1 MTVRTCTLHSTAWHS
16 TCTMEIPKL
25 SINNQVKVSA
35 AFQPVLGQQM
45 LKTTKRKKTKH
56 NSGNGVVGYI
66 EAL

>member
-1 MTVRTCTLHSTAWHS
+1 
-16 TCTMEIPKL
+16 MEIPKL